1 MFQGGKDGKQGCIYC
16 RSPSTACGSAEKARV
31 CLRQKQSSN
40 APERR
45 CGAGV
50 VCPPPTARGG
60 RRGLKPLT
68 QDGFSRW
75 LSSLA
80 TCLVLFLTPDPGP
93 SPRCVGIFWPRWVPE
108 PGELGRFR
116 TYCGLAPPPSLTPGV
131 SLRMGSWGLSSTP
144 GVSDVV
150 ILSFCS
156 SRAQLL
162 P

>member
-50 VCPPPTARGG
+50 VSPPHRPGWG
-60 RRGLKPLT
+60 E
-68 QDGFSRW
+68 GFSGW

-80 TCLVLFLTPDPGP
+80 SCLVLFLTPDPGP